1 MTAQWFFENTSPYI
15 AEMFMDLFMEGVF
28 NFSCTSFVTN
38 VALQTINEIAAL
50 APYLL
55 IGS

>member
-28 NFSCTSFVTN
+28 NFSYTSFVTN

-50 APYLL
+50 APYLF